1 MSEATQALEPQVVQ
15 APRVKRGGGRKP
27 GQRIGIT
34 QAQIMAAQAL
44 LTCTTQREAANK
56 VGVQENRISVWKK
69 DPQFQAYMDTLRRGT
84 VEQGDKAR
92 QIATKSLALADRNVD
107 ALHDADPVT
116 GLQGAA
122 VAIRVA
128 KDFNEGFGSIE
139 VRRRPIEQMYK
150 TAALKLHAYLTGFEA
165 ALRDGHC
172 EARIERMRSAL
183 DKLRARVA
191 VTR

>member
-1 MSEATQALEPQVVQ
+1 
-15 APRVKRGGGRKP
+15 
-27 GQRIGIT
+27 
-34 QAQIMAAQAL
+34 MAAQAL

-92 QIATKSLALADRNVD
+92 QIATKSLDLADRNVD
-107 ALHDADPVT
+107 ALRDADPVT

-128 KDFNEGFGSIE
+128 KDYNEGFGELAVRATPTTALASKTLARMQAWTVGVRAGIE
-139 VRRRPIEQMYK
+139 G
-150 TAALKLHAYLTGFEA
+150 T
-165 ALRDGHC
+165 
-172 EARIERMRSAL
+172 RIQERLAQADAIIDR
-183 DKLRARVA
+183 LRAQVA
-191 VTR
+191 RSK